1 MKANGNGSA
10 QQCVANL
17 LNLYQYEVPYAR
29 LKGMDP
35 SIIDLPK
42 EEAEV
47 TAKNHASWL
56 IETYE
61 PRATINDINVSY
73 TEDNKMVITPD
84 ITVNEGGN

>member
-61 PRATINDINVSY
+61 PRVTINDINVSY
-73 TEDNKMVITPD
+73 TEDNKMIITPD
-84 ITVNEGGN
+84 ITVNEV

>member
-17 LNLYQYEVPYAR
+17 LNIYQYEVPYAR

>member
-1 MKANGNGSA
+1 MKAKGNGSA

-47 TAKNHASWL
+47 NAKNHASWL

-61 PRATINDINVSY
+61 PRVTINDITVSY
-73 TEDNKMVITPD
+73 AKDNKMVITPD

>member
-47 TAKNHASWL
+47 NAKNHASWL

-61 PRATINDINVSY
+61 PRVTINDINVSY
-73 TEDNKMVITPD
+73 AEDNKMVITPD
-84 ITVNEGGN
+84 ITVNEV

>member
-1 MKANGNGSA
+1 MKAKGNGTP

-17 LNLYQYEVPYAR
+17 MNLYQYEVPYAR

-35 SIIDLPK
+35 SIIDLPR

-56 IETYE
+56 IENYE
-61 PRATINDINVSY
+61 PRVTVNDIEISY
-73 TEDNKMVITPD
+73 TDENRMVITPS
-84 ITVNEGGN
+84 ITVNEV

>member
-47 TAKNHASWL
+47 NAKNHASWL

-61 PRATINDINVSY
+61 PRVTINDINVSY
-73 TEDNKMVITPD
+73 AEDNKMVITPD